1 MENRLFKFNE
11 NNFKVMRI
19 IYWKYNISNKKL
31 LYVKKKFY
39 NI

>member
-19 IYWKYNISNKKL
+19 IYWKYNKRKL

-39 NI
+39 DI